1 MPKPS
6 RPRVDPFLRA
16 LGVALVAARE
26 RAGLTQETLGYEAGL
41 DRTYVSG
48 VERGVRNS
56 TIYSLRRLAEAL
68 RVPLSTVIADA
79 ERRV

>member
-26 RAGLTQETLGYEAGL
+26 RAGLTQEGVGHEAGL

-56 TIYSLRRLAEAL
+56 TIYSLRRLAQAL
-68 RVPLSTVIADA
+68 RVSLAALIQDA